1 MTDRPAPSCD
11 WHPPG
16 TLAHDLAVLTEA
28 CREVRRQAAIAFRR
42 DMEAIAHAWRRVI
55 EGVTNGA

>member
-1 MTDRPAPSCD
+1 MADRPGPSCD

-42 DMEAIAHAWRRVI
+42 DMEAIAHAWRKAI
-55 EGVTNGA
+55 KEASHG